1 MSKLINN
8 FSVDNL
14 VFSEVKKNSKGGK
27 YVLMTDNGQDIY
39 LQLPALPAPFGLSEP
54 HDEVKEYSL
63 SVSLT
68 DETVLEKMKEIEE
81 QVILYVAEYS
91 KEIFGKVIDKNVL
104 RDVMFN
110 PIVKMPKDDGKYPPT
125 MKLKAST
132 GNGKYT
138 AEFYRSSKEK
148 LELSDIT
155 KGSRIETIIKI
166 GQIWVIDKK
175 FGVSIKLEQ
184 AKVHMSTKISG
195 YAFTDEEE
203 VIDLPDDMSTHS

>member
-8 FSVDNL
+8 FSIDNL

-63 SVSLT
+63 SLSLT
-68 DETVLEKMKEIEE
+68 DETVLQKMKEIED

-91 KEIFGKVIDKNVL
+91 KDIFGKVIDKNVL

-110 PIVKMPKDDGKYPPT
+110 PIVKMPKDEGKYSPT

-148 LELSDIT
+148 LEISDIT

-175 FGVSIKLEQ
+175 FGVSLKLEQ

-195 YAFTDEEE
+195 YAFTDDEE
-203 VIDLPDDMSTHS
+203 VIDLPDDE

>member
-8 FSVDNL
+8 FSIDNL

-63 SVSLT
+63 SLSLT
-68 DETVLEKMKEIEE
+68 DETVLQKMKEIED

-91 KEIFGKVIDKNVL
+91 KDIFGKVIDKNVL

-175 FGVSIKLEQ
+175 FGVSLKLEQ

-195 YAFTDEEE
+195 YAFTDDEE
-203 VIDLPDDMSTHS
+203 VIDLPDDE

>member
-8 FSVDNL
+8 FSIDNL

-63 SVSLT
+63 SLSLT
-68 DETVLEKMKEIEE
+68 DETVLQKMKEIED

-91 KEIFGKVIDKNVL
+91 KDIFGKVIDKNVL

-110 PIVKMPKDDGKYPPT
+110 PIVKMPKDEGKYSPT

-175 FGVSIKLEQ
+175 FGVSLKLEQ

-203 VIDLPDDMSTHS
+203 VIDIPDDE